1 MVYRTFNFPDAGPV
15 EGWEVILSELTAA
28 KNQPIL
34 YFEDFQAIGVL
45 E

>member
-1 MVYRTFNFPDAGPV
+1 MLYKTFNFPDSGPV
-15 EGWEVILSELTAA
+15 EEWEVILSELTVA

-34 YFEDFQAIGVL
+34 YFEDFKAIGVL